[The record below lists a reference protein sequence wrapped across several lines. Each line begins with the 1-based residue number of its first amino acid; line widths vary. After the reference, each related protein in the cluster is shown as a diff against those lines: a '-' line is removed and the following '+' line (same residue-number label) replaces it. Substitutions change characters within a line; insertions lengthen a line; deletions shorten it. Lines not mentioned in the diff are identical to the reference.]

1 MTISEW
7 LDEREAEG
15 LDVSQIVIPANLSFD
30 EKPAETIFF
39 EEIKTCGLL
48 CTENHPFS
56 TVERFGHWYICR
68 GQDKNAGIHSSG
80 MEWKLITKDKDLAIR
95 TARSHIE

>member
-1 MTISEW
+1 MSEW